1 MIVRGTDSLP
11 FNAELTLAKVGKDNL
26 DNFIPTKGHFV
37 QMVCSSDTGMHAHP
51 HNCLPGWLLTELM
64 KINTNECRVKFNFR
78 FEIPLSSI

>member
-37 QMVCSSDTGMHAHP
+37 QMVCSSSDTGMHAHP
-51 HNCLPGWLLTELM
+51 HNCLPGWLFNR
-64 KINTNECRVKFNFR
+64 INEDQNK
-78 FEIPLSSI
+78 